1 MKRIK
6 NRLIF
11 IFLISPLWCFSQTN
25 RIAHSEDDGNQRHTY
40 ASLFPVDKAALSSQM
55 TGVIQKIYYRPGDV
69 FKEGD
74 ILVQFNCEEVDLKA
88 NRAQAELE
96 AAEVELK
103 SMQELTQLNSASKLD
118 LAKAQSAYK
127 IAKADLRIINFQQK
141 QCQIIAP
148 YNGEVV
154 HWSAAENETVKTDD
168 PLIDIISNGNL
179 EVKMYI
185 PSLWLADVK
194 KGTTFDLV
202 LDEIPA
208 HKLQGNVV
216 KIVGQID
223 PASQSILVYG
233 VIDYSKEK
241 QALLQDR
248 AIKLFSGMSGM
259 AYFDKVQGLDK
270 QGDVR

>member
-1 MKRIK
+1 MR
-6 NRLIF
+6 
-11 IFLISPLWCFSQTN
+11 PLWCFSQTHPIEKSN
-25 RIAHSEDDGNQRHTY
+25 DNNTNDTQRHTY

-69 FKEGD
+69 FKKGD
-74 ILVQFNCEEVDLKA
+74 VLVQFNCEEVDLKA

-127 IAKADLRIINFQQK
+127 IAKADLHIINFQQK

-168 PLIDIISNGNL
+168 PLIDTISNGNL

-185 PSLWLADVK
+185 PSLWLRDIK
-194 KGTTFDLV
+194 KGTLFDLM
-202 LDEIPA
+202 LDEMPT
-208 HKLQGNVV
+208 HKLQGHIV

-223 PASQSILVYG
+223 PASQSVLVYG
-233 VIDYSKEK
+233 TINLSKNK
-241 QALLQDR
+241 GTLTPSDDMG
-248 AIKLFSGMSGM
+248 LFSGMSGM
-259 AYFDKVQGLDK
+259 VYFDKPQVTAQETKK